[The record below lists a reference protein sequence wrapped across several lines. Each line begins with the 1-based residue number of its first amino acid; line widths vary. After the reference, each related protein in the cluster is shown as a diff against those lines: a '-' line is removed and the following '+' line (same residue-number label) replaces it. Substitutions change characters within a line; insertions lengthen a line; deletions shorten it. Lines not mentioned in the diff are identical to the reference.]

1 MIPRDFWSFEN
12 WIMKCELQVIRETW
26 RVRTDFERIAGCFR
40 YVNDQTTDR
49 AGFLVHKILF
59 LVLNSRIYCGRSP
72 HGERGL
78 KSQSCLR
85 TGACRGR
92 SPHGER
98 GLKSCRVREVVNA
111 YMSLP
116 TRGAW
121 IEMRSASDAPSSRPR
136 RSPHGER
143 GLKSRHRKARAP
155 TRAVAPHTGSVD

>member
-78 KSQSCLR
+78 KLL
-85 TGACRGR
+85 
-92 SPHGER
+92 GER
-98 GLKSCRVREVVNA
+98 KEASVR
-111 YMSLP
+111 
-116 TRGAW
+116 
-121 IEMRSASDAPSSRPR
+121 R

-143 GLKSRHRKARAP
+143 GFRINLDP
-155 TRAVAPHTGSVD
+155 

>member
-1 MIPRDFWSFEN
+1 
-12 WIMKCELQVIRETW
+12 MKCELQVIRETW

-78 KSQSCLR
+78 KFR
-85 TGACRGR
+85 T
-92 SPHGER
+92 
-98 GLKSCRVREVVNA
+98 
-111 YMSLP
+111 P
-116 TRGAW
+116 TF
-121 IEMRSASDAPSSRPR
+121 SDIKPR

-143 GLKSRHRKARAP
+143 GVFSQ
-155 TRAVAPHTGSVD
+155 V